1 MKDEKTFIKKTIH
14 FNYNLKKNFR
24 NKNLISKI
32 KPQIRIRPG
41 TNEKKNELKQIL
53 DFTISH
59 FTIKCSFLCNQIE
72 QMKKEFIEQLEFIK
86 EKEKENKKLYY
97 LSNKKPPKL
106 NNENIEFDS
115 LLSLNSFSKEKN
127 YRNYSSQ
134 NNLILDYE
142 NKKVNLTVGNENQKE
157 LIDKKNTGNKTIKSV
172 IKLDEIKKNPD
183 LDDKLLIKNVSEK
196 KIMIQLEKIN
206 QPYSKKELVII
217 NLMKS
222 KILSFKEKLKLR
234 FINRRIYN
242 DFPEEKI
249 INKSKKNYLKEIK
262 KLEIKY
268 PEKQISITSSSN
280 LSFINK
286 TFEKET
292 LTNEKKKNNI
302 KFLYAISILKDV
314 NYNNLKQ
321 AESVYKLI
329 LKETKFDCIK
339 NLFISYLKYLNRNA
353 KNKKEDALIKF
364 VDYIDNNKELLEPN
378 DMIKDN
384 NQMISLYSF
393 GLKEVYTLFKQEI
406 KKRKEKND
414 YLNLIN
420 QIKELEN
427 KIKRDFL

>member
-157 LIDKKNTGNKTIKSV
+157 LIDKKNIGNKTIKSV

-249 INKSKKNYLKEIK
+249 INKSKKNYLTEIK

-292 LTNEKKKNNI
+292 LTNEKKKI
-302 KFLYAISILKDV
+302 IL
-314 NYNNLKQ
+314 N
-321 AESVYKLI
+321 S
-329 LKETKFDCIK
+329 FM
-339 NLFISYLKYLNRNA
+339 LFQ
-353 KNKKEDALIKF
+353 F
-364 VDYIDNNKELLEPN
+364 
-378 DMIKDN
+378 
-384 NQMISLYSF
+384 
-393 GLKEVYTLFKQEI
+393 
-406 KKRKEKND
+406 
-414 YLNLIN
+414 
-420 QIKELEN
+420 
-427 KIKRDFL
+427 